1 MSIQDKAAALRALVF
16 RETEVDPKC
25 EVLVYALRGVSFKGG
40 RVCPGFR
47 AFYGEEAYKKLCSRI
62 PREFSEAVEAVRFR
76 LDHFNE
82 LRDGYYTEGLVFVD
96 LDEKGRAYVHDPDT
110 DGRVYLPSLAAHH
123 PDAVYNLDFIPM
135 DQIRVLE
142 EVRYRSSYDVED
154 LAENI
159 RRYGLL
165 NPLVVFRDKKVY
177 RLLAGYRRY
186 YALKKLGWSA
196 APALVLNLPA
206 ERQNLIPLIENL
218 FRSQPTPEE
227 YARLLRVV
235 LGEERHTTAY
245 SLLRKLGAKERKEV
259 VRMLRELGLEE
270 EGHDTEEEEKEPST
284 GLRSIVSQLLTSPL
298 ERGRP
303 PLDELAIEN
312 RLQAIEA
319 SLEDEGEASS
329 ASSLPSEDERSD
341 GEALGFVE
349 LPVNLL
355 NALAEYL
362 GASTRESFRERFTD
376 LVRAVVSSQ
385 IVILVSKEDADSAR
399 LIKALGGGV
408 GVRVIRKGEATP
420 NPAQSQP
427 ELK

>member
-177 RLLAGYRRY
+177 SQYR
-186 YALKKLGWSA
+186 K
-196 APALVLNLPA
+196 
-206 ERQNLIPLIENL
+206 L
-218 FRSQPTPEE
+218 FRDAPDVCAKRHAGTAPYCYRFCNRLSEDGRSKRHLCGIQRPKRNHAVEPHIERALLVQPHFQHTRGTVYVELPQGHK
-227 YARLLRVV
+227 RLRSEAHIKRYPIRN
-235 LGEERHTTAY
+235 GMQ
-245 SLLRKLGAKERKEV
+245 SKERKLN
-259 VRMLRELGLEE
+259 RHTKQGCGL
-270 EGHDTEEEEKEPST
+270 
-284 GLRSIVSQLLTSPL
+284 
-298 ERGRP
+298 
-303 PLDELAIEN
+303 
-312 RLQAIEA
+312 
-319 SLEDEGEASS
+319 
-329 ASSLPSEDERSD
+329 
-341 GEALGFVE
+341 
-349 LPVNLL
+349 
-355 NALAEYL
+355 
-362 GASTRESFRERFTD
+362 
-376 LVRAVVSSQ
+376 
-385 IVILVSKEDADSAR
+385 
-399 LIKALGGGV
+399 
-408 GVRVIRKGEATP
+408 
-420 NPAQSQP
+420 
-427 ELK
+427 

>member
-40 RVCPGFR
+40 RVCLGFR

-177 RLLAGYRRY
+177 RLYRRK
-186 YALKKLGWSA
+186 AKATAQPHLKCS
-196 APALVLNLPA
+196 
-206 ERQNLIPLIENL
+206 
-218 FRSQPTPEE
+218 
-227 YARLLRVV
+227 
-235 LGEERHTTAY
+235 
-245 SLLRKLGAKERKEV
+245 
-259 VRMLRELGLEE
+259 
-270 EGHDTEEEEKEPST
+270 
-284 GLRSIVSQLLTSPL
+284 RSILRQRRIWETDREKQSRCSPRSRTGSPQRLT
-298 ERGRP
+298 
-303 PLDELAIEN
+303 
-312 RLQAIEA
+312 
-319 SLEDEGEASS
+319 
-329 ASSLPSEDERSD
+329 PS
-341 GEALGFVE
+341 
-349 LPVNLL
+349 
-355 NALAEYL
+355 
-362 GASTRESFRERFTD
+362 
-376 LVRAVVSSQ
+376 
-385 IVILVSKEDADSAR
+385 
-399 LIKALGGGV
+399 
-408 GVRVIRKGEATP
+408 
-420 NPAQSQP
+420 
-427 ELK
+427 